1 MTALPRRMPPRQAGF
16 TALEAIIAVAIL
28 GILMAVG
35 IPRMSGWL
43 SATKAAGAGQFYA
56 EGFTLARTQA
66 LAHNSHSRLVFIDT
80 PGGQPG
86 WQVDICLRTSDNAC
100 DDASNDWST
109 LTAGPSG
116 ASEELGESASF
127 RSIRRSAGTLPPP
140 SLLAVTLGPDDD
152 GDAVYFTPMGWVDGA
167 IAPRVTEVRLAPAA
181 GKESEF
187 RPSAVMLTLAGVAT
201 TCDPALGPAATGDS
215 RRCPQ

>member
-1 MTALPRRMPPRQAGF
+1 MHPVTARPSRRQSGF
-16 TALEAIIAVAIL
+16 TALEAVIAVAIL

-43 SATKAAGAGQFYA
+43 AATKAAGAGQFYV
-56 EGFTLARTQA
+56 EGFALARTQA
-66 LAHNSHSRLVFIDT
+66 LAHNSNSRLVFIAN
-80 PGGQPG
+80 PGGQPD
-86 WQVDICLRTSDNAC
+86 WRVDICFRATGNAC

-109 LTAGPSG
+109 PS
-116 ASEELGESASF
+116 AAAAAAPGESAAF
-127 RSIRRSAGTLPPP
+127 RSIRRSAVGLPPP
-140 SLLAVTLGPDDD
+140 SLLAVTLGPDDE
-152 GDAVYFTPMGWVDGA
+152 GEAVYFTPLGWVDGT
-167 IAPRVTEVRLAPAA
+167 ISPRVTEVGLAPAE

-201 TCDPALGPAATGDS
+201 TCDPSDDIADGDS